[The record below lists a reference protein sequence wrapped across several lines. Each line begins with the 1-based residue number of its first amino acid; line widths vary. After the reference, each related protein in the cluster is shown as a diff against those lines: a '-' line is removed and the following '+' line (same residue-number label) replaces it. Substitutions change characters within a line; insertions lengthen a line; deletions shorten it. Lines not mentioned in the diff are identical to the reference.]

1 MPRDYSQ
8 DLNPAQWEAV
18 RTTEGPVLV
27 IAGAGSG
34 KTRTIVYRL
43 AYLVDQG
50 VPPDQIL
57 LLTFTRKA
65 SGEMLERAGRLLGLG
80 GLTGVAG
87 GTFHSFA
94 FGMLRRFSMAATG
107 KERFT
112 IMDQSDAEGILKE
125 LKDKLGFG
133 KGDRSFPKKR
143 TVMELISKSRNK
155 ELPLPDLIQREAFH
169 LQPYADEIE
178 QISRDYAK
186 FKADNALVDYDDL
199 LFGLERLLLSD
210 ESVRAFAAQRFK
222 YVMVDE
228 FQDTN
233 LVQARLVGLL
243 SGQTRNVMAVGDDAQ
258 SIYAFRGANV
268 YNILSF
274 PEQYPGARVI
284 RLERNYRSTQPILD
298 LTNAILEG
306 ARIKYDKHLFTERKH
321 GPAPRLVRTLSDR
334 SQAQAVLQA
343 ILEQEKRWPLHEI
356 AVVFR
361 AGYQSY
367 ALEVALNK
375 LGLPFTKYGGI
386 KFTEA
391 AHVKDAL
398 AYMRLAVNAADLPS
412 WQRALGFVKGVGPK
426 TVLKIHAAIMSGDE
440 AAINGFCKRFPDIG
454 SNIEFLDTL
463 RRGDLKPMD
472 MLERIIEFYQPLMEA
487 AYPDD
492 YPRRQAGLEQLARIA
507 ADYNSVDLF
516 LAEIS
521 LENPDDSKDRGKEDT
536 LVLSTAHSA
545 KGLEWSAVNIIDLVE
560 DRFPS
565 RHAMA
570 DADSLDEERRLL
582 YVACTRAR
590 EELNLF
596 VPSTVYNQYAHTS
609 EPVRPSP
616 FVAELDGD
624 VIEEWRE
631 NYGGGLSKCAPRPE
645 ARPDCTPTG
654 TPPSAGT
661 SASGETGEKPAAP
674 KLRGF
679 VRHKIFGRGKI
690 IGEPSPGKYRVNF
703 PGFGPKVILADY
715 LEME

>member
-1 MPRDYSQ
+1 MSNDYTN

-18 RTTEGPVLV
+18 KTTEGPLLV

-43 AYLVDQG
+43 AHLVDEG
-50 VPPDQIL
+50 ASPNSIL

-65 SGEMLERAGRLLGLG
+65 AGEMLERAGILLGMG

-94 FGMLRRFSMAATG
+94 YGMLRRFAHSATG
-107 KERFT
+107 RERFT
-112 IMDQSDAEGILKE
+112 IMDQGDAEGILKE
-125 LKDKLGFG
+125 LKDKNKFG

-143 TVMELISKSRNK
+143 TLLEMISKSRNK
-155 ELPLPDLIQREAFH
+155 ELSVNDVIQREAFH

-178 QISRDYAK
+178 QLSREYAE
-186 FKADNALVDYDDL
+186 FKRQNALMDYDDL
-199 LFGLERLLLSD
+199 LFSLERLLLND
-210 ESVRAFAAQRFK
+210 ESVRQFAAERFK

-233 LVQARLVGLL
+233 LVQARLVNLL
-243 SGQTRNVMAVGDDAQ
+243 AGPSRNVMVVGDDAQ

-274 PEQYPGARVI
+274 PKNFPGAKVI
-284 RLERNYRSTQPILD
+284 KLERNYRSTQPILN
-298 LTNAILEG
+298 LTNAILED
-306 ARIKYDKHLFTERKH
+306 ARVKYEKNLYTERTD
-321 GPAPRLVRTLSDR
+321 GSLPRVIHTMSDR
-334 SQAQAVLQA
+334 SQAQAVLKT
-343 ILEQEKRWPLHEI
+343 ILEQEKRYPRHEI
-356 AVVFR
+356 AVIFR
-361 AGYQSY
+361 AGYHSY

-375 LGLPFTKYGGI
+375 LGIAFTKVGGI

-391 AHVKDAL
+391 AHIKDAL
-398 AYMRLAVNAADLPS
+398 AYMRLAVNAADLPG
-412 WQRALGFVKGVGPK
+412 WQRVLGFVKGVGPK
-426 TVLKIHAAIMSGDE
+426 TVLKIHEAVMQGDE
-440 AAINGFCKRFPDIG
+440 SKIGGFTKRFPDIA
-454 SNIEFLDTL
+454 NVFAFLDGL
-463 RRGDLKPMD
+463 RQGEQSPAV
-472 MLERIIEFYQPLMEA
+472 MLAKIMEFYQPLLESN
-487 AYPDD
+487 YPDD

-507 ADYNSVDLF
+507 SDYKNVDMF

-521 LENPDDSKDRGKEDT
+521 LEVPDENRGQDKENV
-536 LVLSTAHSA
+536 LVLTTAHSA

-565 RHAMA
+565 RRAMA
-570 DADSLDEERRLL
+570 DPEDLEEERRLM

-596 VPSTVYNQYAHTS
+596 VPGAVYNQYANAS

-616 FVAELDGD
+616 FISALPFKVFEQ
-624 VIEEWRE
+624 WRE
-631 NYGGGLSKCAPRPE
+631 NYGGGLAKCTAPGTCPPE
-645 ARPDCTPTG
+645 AAPDA
-654 TPPSAGT
+654 PSGAPATAGT
-661 SASGETGEKPAAP
+661 NKPH
-674 KLRGF
+674 GY

-703 PGFGPKVILADY
+703 PGFGPKVILADF

>member
-1 MPRDYSQ
+1 MSNDYAQ

-18 RTTEGPVLV
+18 KTTEGPLLV

-43 AYLVDQG
+43 AHLVDQE
-50 VPPDQIL
+50 VSPNNIL

-65 SGEMLERAGRLLGLG
+65 AGEMLERAGILLGMG

-94 FGMLRRFSMAATG
+94 YGMLRRFAHAAMG
-107 KERFT
+107 QERFT
-112 IMDQSDAEGILKE
+112 VMDQGDAEGIVKE
-125 LKDKLGFG
+125 LKDQLKLG

-143 TVMELISKSRNK
+143 TVLEMISKSRNK
-155 ELPLPDLIQREAFH
+155 EVAINDLVQREAFH

-178 QISRDYAK
+178 QISREYAD
-186 FKADNALVDYDDL
+186 FKRKNALMDYDDL
-199 LFGLERLLLSD
+199 LFGLERLLLTD
-210 ESVRAFAAQRFK
+210 ENVRQFAAERFK

-233 LVQARLVGLL
+233 LVQSRLVNLL
-243 SGQTRNVMAVGDDAQ
+243 AGPSRNVMVVGDDAQ

-274 PEQYPGARVI
+274 PENFPGTRII

-298 LTNAILEG
+298 LTNSILEG
-306 ARIKYDKHLFTERKH
+306 ARVKYEKNLYTERKQ
-321 GPAPRLVRTLSDR
+321 GNKPRLIKTISDR
-334 SQAQAVLQA
+334 SQAQAVLST
-343 ILEQEKRWPLHEI
+343 ILDQEKRFPLHEI
-356 AVVFR
+356 AVIFR
-361 AGYQSY
+361 AGYHSY

-375 LGLPFTKYGGI
+375 LGLPFTKFGGI

-391 AHVKDAL
+391 AHIKDAL

-412 WQRALGFVKGVGPK
+412 WQRVLGFVKGVGPK
-426 TVLKIHAAIMSGDE
+426 TVLKIHGAIMSGDE
-440 AAINGFCKRFPDIG
+440 AKLAGFTKRHPEIA
-454 SNIEFLDTL
+454 NIFMFLDSL
-463 RRGDLKPMD
+463 RQGETPPAA
-472 MLERIIEFYQPLMEA
+472 MLGKILEFYQPILEA

-492 YPRRQAGLEQLARIA
+492 YPRRQAGLEQLSRIA
-507 ADYNSVDLF
+507 SDYRSVDLF

-521 LENPDDSKDRGKEDT
+521 LEVPDENQGRNKENT

-565 RHAMA
+565 RHALA
-570 DADSLDEERRLL
+570 DPEDLEEERRLL

-596 VPSTVYNQYAHTS
+596 VPGTVYNQYANTS

-616 FVAELDGD
+616 FIAALPFSV
-624 VIEEWRE
+624 VEEWRE
-631 NYGGGLSKCAPRPE
+631 NYGGGLSKCADINACAPE
-645 ARPDCTPTG
+645 PGQSAPEQAAQTPHPKARG
-654 TPPSAGT
+654 Y
-661 SASGETGEKPAAP
+661 
-674 KLRGF
+674 